1 MRFTF
6 GIKQMKPYYIAFA
19 ILLAFIALGECASSE
34 PLSPDAKAA
43 FLRGVARLEKQKEEI
58 FNTAT
63 MPALNPILDVQIT
76 SKIAPGDPKRASTG
90 WVSVRTRS
98 TKDSG
103 HVKKF
108 WFSLKDGKWVLTS
121 SERSP
126 WESGHPPMVSIGEDL
141 SQPIQQKVKTCF
153 ELP

>member
-1 MRFTF
+1 
-6 GIKQMKPYYIAFA
+6 MKRYYIAFA
-19 ILLAFIALGECASSE
+19 ILLAFVAFGERASSE

-43 FLRGVARLEKQKEEI
+43 FLSGVARLEKQKKEI
-58 FNTAT
+58 FNTDT

-76 SKIAPGDPKRASTG
+76 YKVTPGDTKRASTG
-90 WVSVRTRS
+90 WVSVRTRT

-103 HVKKF
+103 HVKEF
-108 WFSLKDGKWVLTS
+108 WFSFKDGKWVLS
-121 SERSP
+121 RSQRSP
-126 WESGHPPMVSIGEDL
+126 WNSGHPPKVSIGEDL